1 MHFIDQKMYE
11 YWSRQKF
18 EGYMSAKDFYVKS
31 AEDAQ
36 NFTYYYYIGKHMVS
50 WISTFRFYLEFPLYG
65 DHVFY

>member
-50 WISTFRFYLEFPLYG
+50 
-65 DHVFY
+65 